1 MRRVPTPAIL
11 HTIPLHRITPMANLD
26 LPDDQMR
33 EIVSAAILQTV
44 TAENRDAL
52 ITSAIASLLA
62 PNSSG
67 FGSRQSPLQL
77 AFNIAIEQKA
87 KQIVKEMLDTDEQIE
102 RAVEDIIIS
111 AAKKAFSSENKDTM
125 IDSMANAIAAGFRQ

>member
-1 MRRVPTPAIL
+1 
-11 HTIPLHRITPMANLD
+11 MANLN

-52 ITSAIASLLA
+52 ITAAISSLLK

-67 FGSRQSPLQL
+67 FGAKESPLQA
-77 AFNIAIEQKA
+77 AFNSAIHQKA
-87 KQIVKEMLDTDEQIE
+87 KQIVTEMLDADEQIKTALE
-102 RAVEDIIIS
+102 NIIIS
-111 AAKKAFSSENKDTM
+111 AAKKAFSAEKKNDM
-125 IDSMANAIAAGFRQ
+125 IDSMASAIAAGFR

>member
-1 MRRVPTPAIL
+1 
-11 HTIPLHRITPMANLD
+11 MANLN

-67 FGSRQSPLQL
+67 YGGRESPLQV
-77 AFNIAIEQKA
+77 AFNLAIQQTA
-87 KQIVKEMLDTDEQIE
+87 RQIVKEMLDTDEQIK
-102 RAVEDIIIS
+102 AVVEEIIIS
-111 AAKKAFSSENKDTM
+111 AAKKAFSSEKKDTM
-125 IDSMANAIAAGFRQ
+125 IDSMANAIAEGFRQ